1 MIHVLLVLLGLGPAP
16 LKDYP
21 AKDRHNDSLLI
32 YNSYQAQLKVLLS
45 VKETDAQLYYKYEAY
60 VDSLTACAKM
70 RLKNY
75 NGEPY
80 EPVDQYERPGL
91 GIAHKYPCPGGT
103 IIHEEPVLT
112 EVIQQGRFVVYDKQ
126 TRFITQEGQSIPYVN
141 RMVYEKGRLVA
152 TEKLNPVTLEKLLVS
167 K

>member
-1 MIHVLLVLLGLGPAP
+1 MIHMLLVLLGMGPAP

-21 AKDRHNDSLLI
+21 AKDRHNDSLFI

-45 VKETDAQLYYKYEAY
+45 VKETDVELYYKYEAY

-80 EPVDQYERPGL
+80 EPVDQYERQGM
-91 GIAHKYPCPGGT
+91 GIAYKYPCPGGT

-112 EVIQQGRFVVYDKQ
+112 EVSPNERFVVYDKQ
-126 TRFITQEGQSIPYVN
+126 TRFISRAGQSIPYVN
-141 RMVYEKGRLVA
+141 RMVYEKGRLIA